1 MVGAL
6 GALLDAQTEDRARAL
21 VAEIADPTGTFY
33 RFSLSSSFM
42 KLGK

>member
-1 MVGAL
+1 
-6 GALLDAQTEDRARAL
+6 
-21 VAEIADPTGTFY
+21 VAELADPTGTFY